1 MNQEQNQGS
10 IKQSLLEK
18 IKKGE
23 FKMLPRSRFI
33 LKAVLIITG
42 IIIVFGAALYIISF
56 MLFIFRKS
64 PLQFLPEFGFGGLR
78 MLFGVFPWTLIIIAL
93 VFIVILEI
101 LVKRYS
107 FAYRNPLL
115 YSALAVII
123 LVLVVGFIIGQT
135 PLHRRMFQEVRAGRL
150 SFARPFYRNLDL
162 RKPENVF
169 HGTVLETSE
178 NSFTLETPEGKVLTV
193 EIVPETMFPREKE
206 VKKGDYVMVIGKIKE
221 NIIEAGGIRKLPKDF
236 PKDLEFE
243 YRPGFPPRPMM
254 F

>member
-23 FKMLPRSRFI
+23 LKMLPRSRFI

-56 MLFIFRKS
+56 TLFIFRKS

-78 MLFGVFPWTLIIIAL
+78 MLLTAFPWVLIIIAL
-93 VFIVILEI
+93 VFIVVLEI

-115 YSALAVII
+115 YSTLAVIG
-123 LVLVVGFIIGQT
+123 LVFVISFVVGQT
-135 PLHRRMFQEVRAGRL
+135 PLHKRMFQEVRAGRL
-150 SFARPFYRNLDL
+150 PFARPLYRDLDIG
-162 RKPENVF
+162 RPENVF
-169 HGTVLETSE
+169 RGTVLETSE

-193 EIVPETMFPREKE
+193 EIVPETMFLREKE
-206 VKKGDYVMVIGKIKE
+206 VKKGDYVMVIGETKDD
-221 NIIEAGGIRKLPKDF
+221 IIEADGIRKLPEDF
-236 PKDLEFE
+236 PKDLE
-243 YRPGFPPRPMM
+243 YRPSFPPRPMI